1 MQRQVF
7 LNGVFTTLHVV
18 LRMQETINTYLEM
31 KMKSHLAEV
40 VAVNINTQQSTEGV
54 INDYKYDAQDTHTT
68 CKKPPN
74 LWP

>member
-7 LNGVFTTLHVV
+7 LNGVFTTLYGV

-40 VAVNINTQQSTEGV
+40 VAVNINTQQSSEGV
-54 INDYKYDAQDTHTT
+54 INKYDAQDTHTT

>member
-7 LNGVFTTLHVV
+7 LNGVFTTLYVV

-40 VAVNINTQQSTEGV
+40 VVAVNINTHSKE
-54 INDYKYDAQDTHTT
+54 N
-68 CKKPPN
+68 
-74 LWP
+74 